1 MVFDISQIDAG
12 EIQRELD
19 EARDLASCPN
29 RFAAAG
35 VAKMFQETAV
45 QEAFGLLGEHRG
57 FGGIAAKMARSAV
70 AHREV
75 EQNALGLL
83 AAGGLGY
90 GGAAKIAR
98 SAAVRPSDWRAMFGG
113 FEGHLL
119 KDTPSQSW
127 GVLDFKSLTDT
138 FGAASQLRAAA
149 VPSKAWQSALAG
161 LEPMQDVWKP
171 ILMRWSGSRDG
182 ILGEDWSLLKRQLSF
197 AARPTAMS
205 VLDDLRAS
213 GGFQS
218 AAMQVRIMEIYKT
231 DFGVARPFGA
241 EFLNGGLSW
250 SGVAAPM
257 PRPWYPPFAPYEDLR
272 PEPAPSEL
280 QPSPGTGQTPSIRSL
295 ADLETVAEGRPLIT
309 REGIVRVAN
318 HPWTITIGGTVIGET
333 IFLIVTHYLS
343 P

>member
-1 MVFDISQIDAG
+1 MVFDVSKLDLQ

-19 EARDLASCPN
+19 KAKDVASRTN
-29 RFAAAG
+29 LLGAGG
-35 VAKMFQETAV
+35 VAEMFRGTAV
-45 QEAFGLLGEHRG
+45 KDAFGLLGSHRG
-57 FGGIAAKMARSAV
+57 FGGIAAEIASSAV

-75 EQNALGLL
+75 KQNTLGLL
-83 AAGGLGY
+83 AAGGLDQ
-90 GGAAKIAR
+90 GGTADIVR
-98 SAAVRPSDWRAMFGG
+98 SAVVRPSDWRATFGG

-119 KDTPSQSW
+119 KDTLSPSW
-127 GVLDFKSLTDT
+127 GGLDFKSFTDT

-149 VPSKAWQSALAG
+149 MPSKAWQSALAKY
-161 LEPMQDVWKP
+161 EPMQDVWKP
-171 ILMRWSGSRDG
+171 VLMRWSGSRDG
-182 ILGEDWSLLKRQLSF
+182 IPGEDWSLLKKQLSF

-231 DFGVARPFGA
+231 DFGGARSFGA
-241 EFLNGGLSW
+241 ESLNGGLSW
-250 SGVAAPM
+250 WGVVAPM
-257 PRPWYPPFAPYEDLR
+257 PRPWYPPPAPDDDLG
-272 PEPAPSEL
+272 PEPGLSEL

-333 IFLIVTHYLS
+333 IFLIVTHYVS